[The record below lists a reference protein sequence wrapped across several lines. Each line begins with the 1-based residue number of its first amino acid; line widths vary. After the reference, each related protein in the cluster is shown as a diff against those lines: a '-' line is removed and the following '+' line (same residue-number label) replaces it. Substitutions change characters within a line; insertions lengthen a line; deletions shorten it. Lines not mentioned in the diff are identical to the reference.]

1 MICGRKRK
9 KNLFFISI
17 KIYLMLFIDNTL
29 FQDNFIIYNT
39 YRTAE
44 KIKYTCI
51 KFLIII
57 EFLQI
62 IYEKN

>member
-1 MICGRKRK
+1 MEEKEK

-17 KIYLMLFIDNTL
+17 KIYLMLFIDNIL

-39 YRTAE
+39 YRTTE
-44 KIKYTCI
+44 KIKYTWI